1 MWKFCSKTLV
11 WILFIV
17 VSGTLISCGFLD
29 LRPIGYSLSP
39 AEADAILP
47 EPFSAVKVIFDTEM
61 EQDEVERA
69 LAITSPEGTVEGD
82 RHWDGTTLVFVPLA
96 PWKAGIRY
104 NLALKGLLHGKDG
117 RELRISVDHPFYGLL
132 KGEAPVLQFIDPA
145 PGTSVPVQVLE
156 ADLSAPHGPPLQF
169 RFSRPMNPQTVQD
182 ALSIEGIDQIIWA
195 WSHEDQLLS
204 ATPKKPLSPWTVY
217 RWTLKTSA
225 LSREGIPLGKEASG
239 TFCTN
244 LDTDRPYVEGT
255 FCLGRSGTDW
265 IDLGRSLNELDLGQ
279 ALGLRFSEPMNRES
293 LLQALRIE
301 PSLPGYTVQIDERT
315 VAYVPDRPPEPGT
328 TYVLIVS
335 ADTKDLSA
343 LSLGQEYREAFTPSI
358 PYLVLRSVQANTGP
372 SFSGPFSE
380 NTQGVYTITPQ
391 APEGKLFINLEFS
404 LPFSAEAKIALLKQV
419 SLAPYFP
426 GSLAPVTL
434 QSATWSS
441 DSTIHLVW
449 VGLEGGS
456 GDMPHYYR
464 LSLAGGR
471 SGITTS
477 AADGMGY
484 WLKESNTLMLEAQ
497 P

>member
-1 MWKFCSKTLV
+1 MVPATIC
-11 WILFIV
+11 
-17 VSGTLISCGFLD
+17 ISCGFMD
-29 LRPIGYSLSP
+29 LRPVGYSFYP
-39 AEADAILP
+39 AEADAVVP
-47 EPFSAVKVIFDTEM
+47 EPFSAIKVIFDTEM

-69 LAITSPEGTVEGD
+69 LTIASKEGTVEGD
-82 RHWDGTTLVFVPLA
+82 HYWDGTTLIFVPLA

-104 NLALKGLLHGKDG
+104 NLALKGLLHALDG
-117 RELRISVDHPFYGLL
+117 RELRLSVDHPFYGLL
-132 KGEAPVLQFIDPA
+132 KGEAPVLKEVNPA
-145 PGTSVPVQVLE
+145 PGASVPVQVC
-156 ADLSAPHGPPLQF
+156 DTTQTAPHGPSLQF
-169 RFSRPMNPQTVQD
+169 RFSRPMNRQAVQD
-182 ALSIEGIDQIIWA
+182 ALTIEGVDQVTWA
-195 WSHEDQLLS
+195 WSDEDQLLS

-244 LDTDRPYVEGT
+244 LDTERPRIEGT
-255 FCLGRSGTDW
+255 FCLGKSGTDW
-265 IDLGRSLNELDLGQ
+265 IDLGRSLNELDIGQ

-293 LLQALRIE
+293 LLQSLRIE
-301 PSLPGYTVQIDERT
+301 PSLSGYTVQIDERT

-343 LSLGQEYREAFTPSI
+343 LSLGQEYREVFTPSI
-358 PYLVLRSVQANTGP
+358 PYLELRSVQANTGP

-380 NTQGVYTITPQ
+380 NTPGVYTVTPQ

-404 LPFSAEAKIALLKQV
+404 LPFNAEAQIALLKQV

-426 GSLAPVTL
+426 GSLAPVAL

-441 DSTIHLVW
+441 DSTLLLVW

-456 GDMPHYYR
+456 GDIPHYYR
-464 LSLAGGR
+464 LTLAGGR
-471 SGITTS
+471 SGINTS

-484 WLKESNTLMLEAQ
+484 WLKESIAVMLEAQ
-497 P
+497 Q